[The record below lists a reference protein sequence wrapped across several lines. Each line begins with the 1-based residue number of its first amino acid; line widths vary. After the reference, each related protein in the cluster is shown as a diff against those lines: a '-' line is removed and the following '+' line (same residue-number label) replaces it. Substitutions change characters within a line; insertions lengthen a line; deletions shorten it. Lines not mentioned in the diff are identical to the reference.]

1 VLALESFNTVKVAKE
16 QFKQKRQRMLAI
28 FLFTFENYFYKEKLA
43 IEHVTKQLIKH
54 EIDGR
59 CKKKNSDQETY

>member
-1 VLALESFNTVKVAKE
+1 
-16 QFKQKRQRMLAI
+16 MLAI